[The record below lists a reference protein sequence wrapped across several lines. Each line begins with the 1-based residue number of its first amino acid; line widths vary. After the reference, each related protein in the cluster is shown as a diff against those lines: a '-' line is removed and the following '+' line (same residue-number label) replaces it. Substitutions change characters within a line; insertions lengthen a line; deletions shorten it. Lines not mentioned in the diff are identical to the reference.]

1 MSNPNDFNQQVID
14 EFRANEGQV
23 GGYFA
28 NSTLLL
34 LHSTG
39 AKSGQPRLNPL
50 VTMPV
55 GDDYVIIASKGGAP
69 TNPDWYYNLVAN
81 PEAEIEVGAERFPV
95 RARLAE
101 EPERTLLYQQVA
113 AQFPAFAEYEK
124 KAGRTIPV
132 FVLNRV

>member
-50 VTMPV
+50 MTMAI
-55 GDDYVIIASKGGAP
+55 GDDYVIIASKAGAP
-69 TNPDWYYNLVAN
+69 KHPDWYYNLVAQ
-81 PEAEIEVGAERFPV
+81 PEVEIEVGAERFPV
-95 RARLAE
+95 RARLTE
-101 EPERTLLYQQVA
+101 EPERSQLYQQVA
-113 AQFPAFAEYEK
+113 DQFPIFAEYEK

-132 FVLNRV
+132 FVLSRV